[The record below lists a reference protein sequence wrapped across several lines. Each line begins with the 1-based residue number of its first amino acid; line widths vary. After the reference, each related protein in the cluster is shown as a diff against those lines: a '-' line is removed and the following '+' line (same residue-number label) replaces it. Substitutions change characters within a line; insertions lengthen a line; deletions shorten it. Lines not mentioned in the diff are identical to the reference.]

1 MNLRKY
7 VLITNLKYSLK
18 YRMKN
23 NNDMIDC
30 ILDDLYYSIND
41 TIEQY
46 YLDEIDRYE
55 YENEDIKDILM
66 QIII

>member
-1 MNLRKY
+1 
-7 VLITNLKYSLK
+7 
-18 YRMKN
+18 MKN